1 MTLLAYFS
9 KAQNCCL
16 FNLQYKPN
24 LSGPFKIEE
33 NYSKSNSSVSKTGL
47 GIKVIFERVWSYRVL
62 CSKILVGVGLVTH
75 AGECEWPTMSHKW
88 TWLNLNQSI
97 SFGIFHGS
105 LYCETQYL
113 NCSKTGDSIYLL
125 FSYQRKLPWWWQKWV
140 NWEESEGSMVNS
152 CALQGNKIF
161 SHSLL
166 LMEMPW
172 TNKTFV

>member
-9 KAQNCCL
+9 KTQNCCL

-75 AGECEWPTMSHKW
+75 RRMRVTDHESQVNITELEPEHILWHIPWISLLWDSRSQLFKKREIPFFS
-88 TWLNLNQSI
+88 NLI
-97 SFGIFHGS
+97 IML
-105 LYCETQYL
+105 LYL
-113 NCSKTGDSIYLL
+113 F
-125 FSYQRKLPWWWQKWV
+125 FSYQRKLPWLWQKWV

-152 CALQGNKIF
+152 CPL
-161 SHSLL
+161 
-166 LMEMPW
+166 
-172 TNKTFV
+172 